1 MAVFGGQYNVE
12 TQKQRN
18 RLNQIYDREGCFWK
32 NSDQTIINNTTLQ
45 NITELSLYPL
55 KPFEKVNFRYVI
67 WYCANVSA
75 NIRFAVTTPTAAN
88 VYYTPVGSIQYSTTG
103 TFVQVQTANASAC
116 TISFAGLGSNYVPA
130 APKANSLLAEIV
142 GSVEV
147 GSTGGFLN
155 VQFSQINSVASANA
169 AILKNSH
176 LVITT

>member
-1 MAVFGGQYNVE
+1 MAKFGGKFDVE

-18 RLNQIYDREGCFWK
+18 RLNQIFDREGCFWK
-32 NSDQTIINNTTLQ
+32 DSDQLIINNTTLT
-45 NITELSLYPL
+45 NITDLVYAVR
-55 KPFEKVNFRYVI
+55 PFEKINFKYVL

-75 NIRFAVTTPTAAN
+75 NIRFAVTTPISCN
-88 VYYTPVGSIQYSTTG
+88 VYYAPTGSIQYSTTG

-116 TISFAGLGSNYVPA
+116 TINFAGLGANYVPS
-130 APKANSLLAEIV
+130 APRANSLMAEII

-155 VQFSQINSVASANA
+155 VQFSQISSVASSNA

-176 LVITT
+176 LIITT